1 MRSITSLIV
10 LFVVS
15 CLAFIADA
23 TSTTGHR
30 VLVLLDSLSDK
41 DNYTQF
47 WQQLQGRGFD
57 LVFKSA
63 DDPTTSL
70 YYFGEQ
76 IFSHIIHFAPKSNL
90 ASHPQLNNVQLVNYV
105 QKGGNM
111 LIAVSSDV
119 DDNVRALVSEFDIE
133 VETEKVFDHTQF
145 VEEHD
150 LIATTNVI
158 APASVIEKK
167 HMEAP
172 ILYSG
177 VGLTVGNNPF
187 STAILN
193 AERDAFVAESYQK
206 GADTSHPVTLVGA
219 LQARNSARVTVVG
232 SLDIFSDKLISSSV
246 NIDSDHI
253 FGKSGNEDFINH
265 LSQWTFQEKGVLKIV
280 GHYHH
285 KENETEQRS
294 WYRLKDDIVYTIDI
308 AEYKDGQWVP
318 FKANDIQ
325 LEVIMLDPYIR
336 TTLKQVQNED
346 TVGRFEAHI
355 KLPDVYGVFTF
366 KVNYKRPG
374 LTYLLAE
381 DQVSIRPFRHNEYP
395 RFLTAAYP
403 YYTATGSMMIGFIV
417 FSIVWL
423 STWGGSDLKKKNTK
437 DS

>member
-1 MRSITSLIV
+1 MRLIFLRIV
-10 LFVVS
+10 T
-15 CLAFIADA
+15 D
-23 TSTTGHR
+23 
-30 VLVLLDSLSDK
+30 
-41 DNYTQF
+41 
-47 WQQLQGRGFD
+47 
-57 LVFKSA
+57 
-63 DDPTTSL
+63 
-70 YYFGEQ
+70 
-76 IFSHIIHFAPKSNL
+76 L

-246 NIDSDHI
+246 NIDSDH
-253 FGKSGNEDFINH
+253 
-265 LSQWTFQEKGVLKIV
+265 
-280 GHYHH
+280 
-285 KENETEQRS
+285 
-294 WYRLKDDIVYTIDI
+294 
-308 AEYKDGQWVP
+308 
-318 FKANDIQ
+318 
-325 LEVIMLDPYIR
+325 M
-336 TTLKQVQNED
+336 
-346 TVGRFEAHI
+346 
-355 KLPDVYGVFTF
+355 
-366 KVNYKRPG
+366 
-374 LTYLLAE
+374 
-381 DQVSIRPFRHNEYP
+381 
-395 RFLTAAYP
+395 
-403 YYTATGSMMIGFIV
+403 
-417 FSIVWL
+417 
-423 STWGGSDLKKKNTK
+423 
-437 DS
+437 